1 MITPFDDYPIH
12 QTAASVTY
20 PATGD
25 RGYYDG
31 CFFNGCDRDGE
42 FFFAIAMGI
51 YPNRMVTDASFSVVH
66 AGERRGAHASA
77 RAPIPGPA
85 SSTATGPAAFAGV
98 VLTITAATLVG
109 TDAADLLT

>member
-12 QTAASVTY
+12 QTAAPVAY

-31 CFFNGCDRDGE
+31 YFFNGYDRDGE
-42 FFFAIAMGI
+42 FFFAITMGI
-51 YPNRMVTDASFSVVH
+51 YPNRKVTDASF
-66 AGERRGAHASA
+66 
-77 RAPIPGPA
+77 
-85 SSTATGPAAFAGV
+85 AGV
-98 VLTITAATLVG
+98 AMTIAAVTLAG